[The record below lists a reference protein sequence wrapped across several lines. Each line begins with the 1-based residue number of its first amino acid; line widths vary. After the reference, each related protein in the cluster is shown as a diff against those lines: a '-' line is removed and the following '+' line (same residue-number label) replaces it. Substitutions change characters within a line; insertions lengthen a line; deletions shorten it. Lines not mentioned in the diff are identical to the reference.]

1 MSIFTRV
8 MASFALAIPL
18 CTCSSTRFLVP
29 ATRAGLRILFGYGRG
44 GRRITDLMPLDC
56 LDVGKGYAKVEE
68 TDKGRKLYGLI
79 PLMAS
84 CSYGQIGAL
93 CSESFNERIL
103 RCAGHVLTE
112 GNTLLDDAELEML
125 VVLRMNRDFIEFM
138 REHYGHLIKEQFGKT
153 VVKEEMQMEE

>member
-1 MSIFTRV
+1 
-8 MASFALAIPL
+8 MAQGLKLAPDWAAEFPEL
-18 CTCSSTRFLVP
+18 KGKDQLDV
-29 ATRAGLRILFGYGRG
+29 L
-44 GRRITDLMPLDC
+44 TDLMPLD
-56 LDVGKGYAKVEE
+56 VGKWYAKVEE

-93 CSESFNERIL
+93 SFNERVL

-138 REHYGHLIKEQFGKT
+138 REHYGHLLKEQFGL
-153 VVKEEMQMEE
+153 VWQDGGQG